1 MLFVPESVLG
11 MASTIEPAVDATQGH
26 ATRIAGAGFE
36 AAHAGQDYLEQG
48 KKLAAGIDGIVT
60 MLQSWSEASG
70 ATVEVLRQ
78 AVTTTVNTDQ
88 ESGAQI
94 AAADDG
100 LGPSA

>member
-1 MLFVPESVLG
+1 

-48 KKLAAGIDGIVT
+48 KKLATGVEGIVM

-78 AVTTTVNTDQ
+78 AVTMTVTTDQ
-88 ESGAQI
+88 ENHAQT
-94 AAADDG
+94 AAAEG
-100 LGPSA
+100 ELGSA

>member
-1 MLFVPESVLG
+1 MLFTPESVHG

-36 AAHAGQDYLEQG
+36 AAHAGQDYSEQG
-48 KKLAAGIDGIVT
+48 KKLAAGVEGIVT

-78 AVTTTVNTDQ
+78 AVTTTVTTDQ
-88 ESGAQI
+88 EHRAQI
-94 AAADDG
+94 AAAEDE
-100 LGPSA
+100 LGTA